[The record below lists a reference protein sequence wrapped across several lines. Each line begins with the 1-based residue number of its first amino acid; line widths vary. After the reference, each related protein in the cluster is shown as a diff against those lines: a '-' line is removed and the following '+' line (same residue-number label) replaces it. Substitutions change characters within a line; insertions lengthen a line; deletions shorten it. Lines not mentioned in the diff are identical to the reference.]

1 MIKKITKRKKVI
13 SHKTSIIEE
22 TIEISPSTSEKIKD
36 GVPASAPEKSNIS
49 VISRGKPR
57 KFKGGVHPNDS
68 KALSAASPVQDAP
81 LLDKYRV
88 IVHQNIGAPP
98 EVLVKKGDEVKKGA
112 LLAKASGFVS
122 ASLHAPT
129 SGTVTAIDKCDGP
142 TGIRVAAIEITAD
155 GEDEWGSPFE
165 PIADWQNAEAADLK
179 QRVSDAGVV
188 GMGGAGFPSHVKL
201 SPPPA
206 KPIDTL
212 ILNGAECEPYLTA
225 DHRLMLEQAEEVV
238 AGAAIFA
245 RILGLK
251 SAVIGVE
258 NNKPDAIEALKK
270 ASAKTN
276 VTVQGLAVNYPQG
289 AEKQLIYALT
299 GREVPIGGLP
309 MDVGC
314 VVQNVASAAAVNDA
328 VVKGHPSIE
337 RITTVTGEPLVNPGN
352 WRFRLGTPI
361 SKSIELAGGVKYQ
374 PAKLLLGGPMMGF
387 AQSSLDVT
395 VMKNTSGI
403 LLIPAEQVSQYTSDP
418 CIRCGKCVSC
428 CPMGI
433 LPATISQAVEN
444 ERFDMAA
451 QLNVLACIECGSC
464 SYICPSHRPLNQHF
478 KRAKSEIMAAR
489 KKEQK
494 K

>member
-1 MIKKITKRKKVI
+1 MR
-13 SHKTSIIEE
+13 
-22 TIEISPSTSEKIKD
+22 
-36 GVPASAPEKSNIS
+36 VP
-49 VISRGKPR
+49 
-57 KFKGGVHPNDS
+57 
-68 KALSAASPVQDAP
+68 
-81 LLDKYRV
+81 
-88 IVHQNIGAPP
+88 
-98 EVLVKKGDEVKKGA
+98 
-112 LLAKASGFVS
+112 
-122 ASLHAPT
+122 
-129 SGTVTAIDKCDGP
+129 
-142 TGIRVAAIEITAD
+142 AIEITAD

-165 PIADWQNAEAADLK
+165 PIADWQNVDAADLK

-201 SPPPA
+201 SPPA
-206 KPIDTL
+206 GKEIDTL

-225 DHRLMLEQAEEVV
+225 DHRLMLEQAEDVV
-238 AGAAIFA
+238 VGAAILA

-251 SAVIGVE
+251 NAVIGVE

-270 ASAKTN
+270 ASSN
-276 VTVQGLAVNYPQG
+276 YDVMVQGLSVNYPQG

-314 VVQNVASAAAVNDA
+314 VVQNVASAVAIADA

-337 RITTVTGEPLVNPGN
+337 RITTVTGEPLVHPGN

-361 SKSIELAGGVKYQ
+361 SKAIELAGGVKVQ

-387 AQSSLDVT
+387 AQNSLDVT

-403 LLIPAEQVSQYTSDP
+403 LLIPAEQVSQYSSDP
-418 CIRCGKCVSC
+418 CIRCGKCVTC

-444 ERFDMAA
+444 ERFDLAA

-464 SYICPSHRPLNQHF
+464 SYVCPSRRPLNQHF
-478 KRAKSEIMAAR
+478 KRAKAEIMAAR
-489 KKEQK
+489 RKEQK